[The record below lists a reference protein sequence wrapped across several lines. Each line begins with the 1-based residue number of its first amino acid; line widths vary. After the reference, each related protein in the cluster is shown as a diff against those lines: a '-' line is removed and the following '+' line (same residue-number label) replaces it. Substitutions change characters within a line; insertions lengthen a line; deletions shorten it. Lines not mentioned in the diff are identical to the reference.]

1 MEDPGAVS
9 GMSGFTAAM
18 CQMTEWE
25 QFSPAE
31 QDRRIEET
39 YSNAIRPAGPA

>member
-1 MEDPGAVS
+1 LEDPGAVS
-9 GMSGFTAAM
+9 GFTAAM
-18 CQMTEWE
+18 RQMTGWT

-39 YSNAIRPAGPA
+39 YGNAIYPADPA